1 MDAID
6 TRIVRLN
13 GAPSRNGPVLYWMSR
28 DQRIADNRA
37 LVHAQTLA
45 LERRMPLI
53 TAFCLSKGYP
63 GATVPQFGFMLRGL
77 RETARSASA
86 LNIPF
91 VLLAGDPVEEIAAF
105 VSRHGVGTVVTD
117 FDPIR
122 IKREWRTKAAT
133 QFQVPL
139 IEVDAHNV
147 VPCRSA
153 SDKREY
159 SAATLRRKINRVLD
173 RYLVDIPC
181 IERHPYVFAADI
193 PEPDWDT
200 ATRYAGANADN
211 VPAHVDMPVPGERAA
226 LDTLRRFIDE
236 RLHWYGLRND
246 PNSFAVSGL
255 SPYLHFGS
263 LSAERAALE
272 VMHAPD
278 GDSDAARSFIEE
290 LIVRREL
297 ADNFCWYEPRYDS
310 LDAAPAWALRTLDE
324 HREDPREYVYDYGA
338 FERAETHDPLWNA
351 AQTEMVMTGSM
362 HGYLRMYW
370 AKKILEWSESPEE
383 ALKTAISINDR
394 WELDGRD
401 PNGYV
406 GCLWSIAGLHDR
418 PWGGRPVFGS
428 VRYMSYDG
436 CRRKFDVKRYIE
448 RIEALK
454 KQ

>member
-1 MDAID
+1 MDADD

-13 GAPSRNGPVLYWMSR
+13 GALSRNGPVLYWMSR

-37 LVHAQTLA
+37 LIHAQTLA

-53 TAFCLSKGYP
+53 TVFCLAKGYP
-63 GATVPQFGFMLRGL
+63 GATVPQYDFMLRGL
-77 RETARSASA
+77 RETARSAAA

-91 VLLAGDPVEEIAAF
+91 VLLAGDPAEEIAAF
-105 VSRHGVGTVVTD
+105 VHRHGIGTVVTD

-122 IKREWRTKAAT
+122 IKREWRTQAAKLLP
-133 QFQVPL
+133 VPL
-139 IEVDAHNV
+139 IEADAHNV
-147 VPCRSA
+147 VPCRA
-153 SDKREY
+153 VSDKREY

-173 RYLVDIPC
+173 SYLGGIPSIEPHPHALASDIPK
-181 IERHPYVFAADI
+181 
-193 PEPDWDT
+193 PDWDT
-200 ATRYAGANADN
+200 AMRYARANADN
-211 VPAHVDMPVPGERAA
+211 VPAPVDMPVPGERAA

-236 RLHWYGLRND
+236 RLHRYGLRND

-255 SPYLHFGS
+255 SPYLHFGAV
-263 LSAERAALE
+263 SAERAALD
-272 VMHAPD
+272 VMHSPG

-310 LDAAPAWALRTLDE
+310 LDAAPAWAFRTLDE
-324 HREDPREYVYDYGA
+324 HREDPREHVYDYVG

-351 AQTEMVMTGSM
+351 AQTEMVMTGRM

-383 ALKTAISINDR
+383 ALETATTLNDR

-401 PNGYV
+401 PNGYA

-436 CRRKFDVKRYIE
+436 CRRKFDVMQYIE
-448 RIEALK
+448 RIETLK